1 MLTNR
6 NNLKLPIANI
16 MKLKYIVLLSSISL
30 MAACA
35 GNQKPVDLTESKKST
50 PKATDYETGKV
61 SEKALSSEAR
71 LPGQLKPYNEVNLFP
86 KVNGFVKTVFVDRGT
101 LVKKGQ
107 LLVTLEAPEMESQL
121 QAADSRYMQAKENA
135 VASKEKYQRLKE
147 AAKEPGSVSPLE
159 LDNAL
164 SKMKADDAMARSES
178 SIVAS
183 VRTMQDYLNIRAPF
197 DGMIIQRN
205 VSPGALVAP
214 GKGTDLPMLILQD
227 TRKLRLEVYIPED
240 FVDKVDLKQ
249 QVKFTF
255 NAMPGQE
262 QTAKISRSANALG
275 SMRSEAIE
283 IDVQNQNGILKP
295 GMYAEVKIP
304 MLSGAKSLLVPNN
317 AIIRSTEREYVIAVK
332 NGKAVLTDIKEGLT
346 RHDSTEVFGNLKAN
360 DTILKNA
367 SDEIKDGAVIN

>member
-1 MLTNR
+1 MLTNC

-16 MKLKYIVLLSSISL
+16 MKLKYIILLSSISL

-35 GNQKPVDLTESKKST
+35 GNQKPVDLTENKKST
-50 PKATDYETGKV
+50 QKATEYETGKV

-164 SKMKADDAMARSES
+164 SKMKADDAMARSEG

-214 GKGTDLPMLILQD
+214 GKGSDLPMLILQD

-240 FVDKVDLKQ
+240 YVDKVDLKQ

-283 IDVQNQNGILKP
+283 IDVQNHQGILKP

-317 AIIRSTEREYVIAVK
+317 AIIRSTEREYVVVVK

-360 DTILKNA
+360 DIILKNA
-367 SDEIKDGAVIN
+367 SDEIKDGAMIN

>member
-16 MKLKYIVLLSSISL
+16 MKLKYIILLSSISL

-35 GNQKPVDLTESKKST
+35 GNQKPVDMTGTKSTKKST
-50 PKATDYETGKV
+50 GYETGKV

-121 QAADSRYMQAKENA
+121 QAADSRYMQARENA

-164 SKMKADDAMARSES
+164 AKMKADEAMARSEN

-214 GKGTDLPMLILQD
+214 GKGTDQPMLILQD

-240 FVDKVDLKQ
+240 YVDKVDLKQ
-249 QVKFTF
+249 SVKFTF
-255 NAMPGQE
+255 NAMPGQD

-283 IDVQNQNGILKP
+283 IDVLNQQGILKP

-317 AIIRSTEREYVIAVK
+317 AIIRSTEREYVITVK

-360 DTILKNA
+360 DAILKNA
-367 SDEIKDGAVIN
+367 SDEVKEGTMIQ